1 MCWFCWFS
9 FVPAASKDSRII
21 PQPELGKPEVLA
33 TKMMEIFFPFNN
45 SASYSKKKEASDARG
60 RERPYSQGIPPAWI
74 HPSVPRQ
81 SQWSGQPS
89 FPGLAIKYKKPAFIQ
104 TDHLYF
110 GNFHHTSFWSPTLLK
125 VHSSM
130 ISNSYAGI
138 AAAIKSSM
146 LKN

>member
-9 FVPAASKDSRII
+9 FVPAASKGSKII
-21 PQPELGKPEVLA
+21 PHPELGKPEVFA
-33 TKMMEIFFPFNN
+33 TKPMEIFFPFQQP
-45 SASYSKKKEASDARG
+45 ASYSKKKEPSDARG
-60 RERPYSQGIPPAWI
+60 RERPYSRGIPPAWI

-104 TDHLYF
+104 TDRLYF
-110 GNFHHTSFWSPTLLK
+110 GNFQHTSFWSPSFLK
-125 VHSSM
+125 VHGGM
-130 ISNSYAGI
+130 ISAGI
-138 AAAIKSSM
+138 AAAVKSSM